1 MGQARNPSTQ
11 RDHTLCVIRALVPTV
26 AVQPPHVCHR
36 QKDWAVSMGSHM
48 QQVMGMS
55 WAPPHL
61 GAPFLLLQTVHVK
74 KVTIQKMGDDLPP
87 EMTVLGTC
95 FNASLT
101 PRRAQDV
108 FFSNDTDVVTLRG
121 LRIISK

>member
-1 MGQARNPSTQ
+1 
-11 RDHTLCVIRALVPTV
+11 
-26 AVQPPHVCHR
+26 
-36 QKDWAVSMGSHM
+36 
-48 QQVMGMS
+48 MS

-74 KVTIQKMGDDLPP
+74 KATIQKMGDDLPA
-87 EMTVLGTC
+87 EMTGLGTC

-108 FFSNDTDVVTLRG
+108 FFSNDTGVVTLRG
-121 LRIISK
+121 LRNISK